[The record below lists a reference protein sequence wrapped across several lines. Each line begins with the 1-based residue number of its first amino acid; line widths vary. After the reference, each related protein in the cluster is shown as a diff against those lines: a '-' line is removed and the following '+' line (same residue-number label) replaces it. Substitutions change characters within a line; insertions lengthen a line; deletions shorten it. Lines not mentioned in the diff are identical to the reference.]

1 VAELDTADGIDA
13 ESTITQFVFTPR
25 GGVERLSGRVRTL
38 TVYQAM
44 MQDSFGDWVEQTPV
58 KMRTERFDE
67 RGAVIERD
75 RYGDTGELVD
85 RAVFAYDAQGRL
97 IERTHY
103 DTAGVAYLRY
113 AYGLDDAGR
122 LVEMTG
128 LDPSGAQR
136 SHLRRRYSPD
146 GRLIGLSEWHDLREA
161 VGETRW
167 QIDYAVGGGPTQS
180 DGQYLRD
187 GELVE
192 RLLVRYDADGHVR
205 ENLRLSPDGEWTEKT
220 HYLFGPQRE
229 RGNWVRRVT
238 EQCVRRFG
246 QEQFQPTSVTYRRFT
261 FFG

>member
-1 VAELDTADGIDA
+1 MAELQAAESASA

-25 GGVERLSGRVRTL
+25 GGIESLSGRVRTL
-38 TVYQAM
+38 TVYQAA
-44 MQDSFGDWVEQTPV
+44 MQDSFGDWVEQTPI
-58 KMRTERFDE
+58 KQRTERFDE
-67 RGAVIERD
+67 RGEVLERD
-75 RYGDTGELVD
+75 RYDETGALAD
-85 RAVFAYDAQGRL
+85 RAVFAYDADSRL

-103 DTAGVAYLRY
+103 DKAGVAYLRY
-113 AYGLDDAGR
+113 AYGLDEAGR
-122 LVEMTG
+122 LAEMTG

-136 SHLRRRYSPD
+136 SHLRRRYDRD
-146 GRLIGLSEWHDLREA
+146 GHLTGLSEWHDLREA

-167 QIDYAVGGGPTQS
+167 QIDYTVGGAPTQS
-180 DGQYLRD
+180 SGQFMRD
-187 GELVE
+187 GELIE

-205 ENLRLSPDGEWTEKT
+205 ESMRLSPDGEWIEKT
-220 HYLFGPQRE
+220 RYLFGPQRE